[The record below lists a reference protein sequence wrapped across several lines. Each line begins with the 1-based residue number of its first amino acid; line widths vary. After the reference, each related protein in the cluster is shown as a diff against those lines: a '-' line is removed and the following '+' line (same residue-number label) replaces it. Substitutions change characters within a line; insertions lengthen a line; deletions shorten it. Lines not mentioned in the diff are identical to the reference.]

1 MRNLISPPCFGR
13 IKSVCVLISLLQ
25 MISTFA
31 TFADVNYWTK
41 TSSGTWEE
49 NYWSL
54 GVLPDSSE
62 SVAIVSPGW
71 KAVAINPST
80 VQNYPSSL
88 MVSNLTISSDTDG
101 ANTLILNYAGTD
113 VPLRVLNGLG
123 VGTNATLLNLDSG
136 VAVENGTLGIT
147 NGAIIQD
154 GGFVLAT
161 NNVTTYITGEYDLT
175 NGVFQASY
183 VGLGFLGLGS
193 FNQYGGEATIGTL
206 ASPTT
211 PYAYGYYR
219 LYGGYLSVT
228 TNLNVGGYNSPVY
241 FDQYGGTNEIAYLQ
255 VGPILGGAGFYTLND
270 GGVFSDHVLV
280 VADDYARG
288 TFTQNGGVHVVTN
301 ALRLA
306 GATLHGASSG
316 REATYALNN
325 GTLLAGSIEF
335 DSGNGTSVF
344 VQSNGLTSVSGNV
357 LLKSGFQKF
366 TLVGGSFACAGM
378 EYGDGGVD
386 FLQTGGA
393 LVVSNLFSFGG
404 GLGKFSLYTFSGGT
418 LTASNIDFNGEWDMG
433 SSSRADRVSNPGF
446 FKMAGLLNVGEVLE
460 HLGRFILSSNLGVD
474 LGGGNGKLSFANSS
488 AEVWANGAMLSIT
501 NWGGA
506 ANGGGADQVR
516 FGNDRS
522 GLTPGQLSQIQFVNP
537 AGFAAGTYPAVQLA
551 TGEVVPATSQ
561 SPALLTSRQGNKMIF
576 NWSGPYTLQE
586 STNVAGPYVDVIGA
600 MSPFTNACSKAREFF
615 RLR

>member
-1 MRNLISPPCFGR
+1 MRNLISPRSFGR

-25 MISTFA
+25 IISTFA
-31 TFADVNYWTK
+31 SIAEVNYWTK

-54 GVLPDSSE
+54 GVLPDSSQ

-80 VQNYPSSL
+80 VQNHPSSL
-88 MVSNLTISSDTDG
+88 TVSNLTISSDTNG

-113 VPLRVLNGLG
+113 VPLRALNGLG
-123 VGTNATLLNLDSG
+123 VGTNAMLMNFNSG
-136 VAVENGTLGIT
+136 LVVENGILGIT

-161 NNVTTYITGEYDLT
+161 NNVSTYITGEYDLT
-175 NGVFQASY
+175 NGIFQAGY
-183 VGLGFLGLGS
+183 VGLGFLGLGT
-193 FNQYGGEATIGTL
+193 FNQYGGDVTIGTL
-206 ASPTT
+206 ASPLT

-219 LYGGYLSVT
+219 LYGGHLLVT
-228 TNLNVGGYNSPVY
+228 TNLNVGGFNSPVY
-241 FDQYGGTNEIAYLQ
+241 FEQYGGTNEIAYLQ

-270 GGVFSDHVLV
+270 GGVFSDHVLI

-288 TFTQNGGVHVVTN
+288 AFTQNGGVHVVTN
-301 ALRLA
+301 ALRLQ

-335 DSGNGTSVF
+335 DGGNGTSVF
-344 VQSNGLTSVSGNV
+344 AQSNGLTSVSGNV
-357 LLKSGFQKF
+357 QFKSGFEKF
-366 TLVGGSFACAGM
+366 TLAGGTFACAGT
-378 EYGDGGVD
+378 EYVDGGVD

-404 GLGKFSLYTFSGGT
+404 GFERFALYTFSGGT
-418 LTASNIDFNGEWDMG
+418 LTASNIDFRGEWDMG
-433 SSSRADRVSNPGF
+433 SSSQTDRINNAGF
-446 FKMAGLLNVGEVLE
+446 FKMAGMLNVGDVQE
-460 HLGRFILSSNLGVD
+460 HLGRFILSSNLVVD
-474 LGGGNGKLSFANSS
+474 LGGGNGKLNFADSS
-488 AEVWANGAMLSIT
+488 GEAWANGAVLSIA

-506 ANGGGADQVR
+506 ANGSGADQVR
-516 FGNDRS
+516 FGNNQS
-522 GLTPGQLSQIQFVNP
+522 GLTPGQVSQIQFVNP
-537 AGFAAGTYPAVQLA
+537 AGFAAGTYPAMQLSN
-551 TGEVVPATSQ
+551 GEVVPATSQ
-561 SPALLTSRQGNKMIF
+561 SPALLTSRQGNRMVF
-576 NWSGPYTLQE
+576 NWSGPYMLQQ
-586 STNVAGPYVDVIGA
+586 STNVEGPYVDVMGA
-600 MSPFTNACSKAREFF
+600 SSPYTNSCSKLREFF